1 MRRRCAP
8 ARSNPSARKDDPPF
22 LVALA
27 TNRARKRASSSSS
40 TTLTLIPSL
49 VRPDAR
55 IVRESPTTARHVQ
68 AAYQKALRAL
78 QTTISGKT
86 RAAPKGPTDLSW
98 EDQFERLRLYL
109 DRLGMTRDV
118 DALRAIHVAGTKGK
132 GSTCAFAEHIMRECG
147 VRTGLYTSPHLV
159 DVRERFRIDGA
170 PVSKA
175 VFTREFWW
183 LFNESRSR
191 CADLGGPPAYFRFL
205 TLLGFRIFAREKV
218 ECAILEVGL
227 GGRLDATNLVRAPAA
242 CGVTALGLDHVE
254 VLGHTL
260 AEIAR
265 EKAGIFKPRVPAF
278 TSPQPHEAMEAL
290 QRRADELG
298 ITLETAPPLR
308 SYARGASERLS
319 ADRVKLGLA
328 GAHQKQNA
336 ALAVRLV
343 REWAFRE
350 RPAWGGAAEAELAA
364 GELPETFRRGL
375 AKTEWWG
382 RAQVVPD
389 PTTDAVGDVDPD
401 ESEAEN
407 DADETRNS
415 ARPAS
420 ARLPSL
426 VWYLDGAHTEESMS
440 QCAEWFCDATSA
452 DTVAEVSD
460 VRLTANAETQTGGVP
475 EENDA
480 RDADDAPA
488 HLSTS
493 VSETDETDASPAAR
507 TSDGAPDRA
516 SGATPPPPVR
526 LLLFNC
532 MEERDPETLLAPLAK
547 ALRDRRAPLTNPALF
562 APSESSSKGLAP
574 DTAAA
579 EDLAWQNKM
588 VRVWDDLARRHP
600 GASLATLA
608 DGADGADGGAG
619 APGAAP
625 PETAASPA
633 DSRAAA
639 GVAAAAVPSLRQAV
653 EKIRSVASEQ
663 RRLKTGRRVHVLVAG
678 SLYLVGDMLRVLGR
692 A

>member
-1 MRRRCAP
+1 M
-8 ARSNPSARKDDPPF
+8 
-22 LVALA
+22 
-27 TNRARKRASSSSS
+27 
-40 TTLTLIPSL
+40 
-49 VRPDAR
+49 RPDAR

-205 TLLGFRIFAREKV
+205 TLLGFRIFARERV

-242 CGVTALGLDHVE
+242 CGVTSLGLDHVE

-260 AEIAR
+260 PEIAR

-319 ADRVKLGLA
+319 ADCVKLGLA
-328 GAHQKQNA
+328 GAHQKLNA

-350 RPAWGGAAEAELAA
+350 RPAWGPAAEAELAA

-389 PTTDAVGDVDPD
+389 PTVDAIGDVDPD

-407 DADETRNS
+407 DADETRNDET
-415 ARPAS
+415 RPAS

-452 DTVAEVSD
+452 DTAADVSD
-460 VRLTANAETQTGGVP
+460 GERLTANAETQTGGAVAT
-475 EENDA
+475 ENDA
-480 RDADDAPA
+480 RDADDAKGSC
-488 HLSTS
+488 LSTS
-493 VSETDETDASPAAR
+493 VSETDETDETDASPRSR
-507 TSDGAPDRA
+507 TSDGAPNRA
-516 SGATPPPPVR
+516 SAATPPPPVR

-532 MEERDPETLLAPLAK
+532 MEERDPETLLAPLAQ

-588 VRVWDDLARRHP
+588 VRVWDDLSRRHP
-600 GASLATLA
+600 GASLAALA
-608 DGADGADGGAG
+608 DGADGAGGADGGAG

-633 DSRAAA
+633 TSRAAA

>member
-227 GGRLDATNLVRAPAA
+227 GGRLDATNLVRAP
-242 CGVTALGLDHVE
+242 
-254 VLGHTL
+254 
-260 AEIAR
+260 
-265 EKAGIFKPRVPAF
+265 
-278 TSPQPHEAMEAL
+278 
-290 QRRADELG
+290 
-298 ITLETAPPLR
+298 PPLR
-308 SYARGASERLS
+308 LREPPAERLRKLARGELS
-319 ADRVKLGLA
+319 L
-328 GAHQKQNA
+328 
-336 ALAVRLV
+336 
-343 REWAFRE
+343 
-350 RPAWGGAAEAELAA
+350 
-364 GELPETFRRGL
+364 
-375 AKTEWWG
+375 
-382 RAQVVPD
+382 
-389 PTTDAVGDVDPD
+389 
-401 ESEAEN
+401 
-407 DADETRNS
+407 
-415 ARPAS
+415 
-420 ARLPSL
+420 
-426 VWYLDGAHTEESMS
+426 
-440 QCAEWFCDATSA
+440 
-452 DTVAEVSD
+452 
-460 VRLTANAETQTGGVP
+460 
-475 EENDA
+475 
-480 RDADDAPA
+480 
-488 HLSTS
+488 
-493 VSETDETDASPAAR
+493 
-507 TSDGAPDRA
+507 
-516 SGATPPPPVR
+516 
-526 LLLFNC
+526 
-532 MEERDPETLLAPLAK
+532 
-547 ALRDRRAPLTNPALF
+547 RRAPPRGPLPERPLAHEPHRQRGVLFLVRAGEPQLYAIRGEAL
-562 APSESSSKGLAP
+562 
-574 DTAAA
+574 
-579 EDLAWQNKM
+579 
-588 VRVWDDLARRHP
+588 R
-600 GASLATLA
+600 
-608 DGADGADGGAG
+608 G
-619 APGAAP
+619 APGVRPQRGRGLQGDAQLIRAP
-625 PETAASPA
+625 
-633 DSRAAA
+633 
-639 GVAAAAVPSLRQAV
+639 L
-653 EKIRSVASEQ
+653 
-663 RRLKTGRRVHVLVAG
+663 
-678 SLYLVGDMLRVLGR
+678 
-692 A
+692 

>member
-1 MRRRCAP
+1 M
-8 ARSNPSARKDDPPF
+8 
-22 LVALA
+22 
-27 TNRARKRASSSSS
+27 
-40 TTLTLIPSL
+40 
-49 VRPDAR
+49 RPDAR

-205 TLLGFRIFAREKV
+205 TLLGFRIFARERV

-242 CGVTALGLDHVE
+242 CGVTSLGLDHVE

-260 AEIAR
+260 PEIAR

-319 ADRVKLGLA
+319 ADCVKLGLA
-328 GAHQKQNA
+328 GAHQKLNA

-350 RPAWGGAAEAELAA
+350 RPAWGPAAEAELAA

-389 PTTDAVGDVDPD
+389 PTVDAVGDVDPD

-407 DADETRNS
+407 DADETRNDET
-415 ARPAS
+415 RPAS

-426 VWYLDGAHTEESMS
+426 VWYLDGAHTEESMA

-452 DTVAEVSD
+452 DTAADVSD
-460 VRLTANAETQTGGVP
+460 GERLTANAETQTGGAVATQ
-475 EENDA
+475 NDA
-480 RDADDAPA
+480 RDADV
-488 HLSTS
+488 SET
-493 VSETDETDASPAAR
+493 VSETDETDASPRSR
-507 TSDGAPDRA
+507 TSDGAPNRA
-516 SGATPPPPVR
+516 SGNAPPPPPVR

-532 MEERDPETLLAPLAK
+532 MEERDPETLLAPLAR

-588 VRVWDDLARRHP
+588 VRVWDDLARKHP
-600 GASLATLA
+600 GASLLSVAPP
-608 DGADGADGGAG
+608 DGGEPGGGGGADGPRD
-619 APGAAP
+619 APGDSVP
-625 PETAASPA
+625 EPEPETSASSA
-633 DSRAAA
+633 RAAA